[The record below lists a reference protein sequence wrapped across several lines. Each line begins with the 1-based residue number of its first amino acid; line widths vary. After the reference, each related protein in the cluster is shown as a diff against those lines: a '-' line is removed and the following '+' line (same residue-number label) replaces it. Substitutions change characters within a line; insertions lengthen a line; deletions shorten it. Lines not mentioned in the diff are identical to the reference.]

1 MKTKNGLHLFPGF
14 LMPTA
19 NRKISENFKLID
31 PLLGGGAPKE
41 ENYIEY
47 DGKKYSGFV
56 FDIPGGGAPPEG
68 NIGSE
73 LNFQSG
79 ITTTGAKN
87 GFIVVSAV
95 LQSPEDGLLY
105 VWPIWQLSKKQ
116 VTNQFTLQIDPIE
129 YHYLNA
135 DTLHVHSVNLYVMP

>member
-1 MKTKNGLHLFPGF
+1 MIPGPWPWSNLLICLAGRKSGLLFKSEVQDEDKKWFTSLSWF

-79 ITTTGAKN
+79 ITTTGAKKR
-87 GFIVVSAV
+87 FYRCISR
-95 LQSPEDGLLY
+95 
-105 VWPIWQLSKKQ
+105 
-116 VTNQFTLQIDPIE
+116 VTKP
-129 YHYLNA
+129 
-135 DTLHVHSVNLYVMP
+135 